1 MSPEE
6 RQRMFQL
13 CELIQTEKDRDK
25 FLALVRELNELF
37 TRKED
42 HLKTQPPT
50 KKMRAHHP
58 SAP

>member
-42 HLKTQPPT
+42 RLKTQPYQ
-50 KKMRAHHP
+50 KMRAHHP